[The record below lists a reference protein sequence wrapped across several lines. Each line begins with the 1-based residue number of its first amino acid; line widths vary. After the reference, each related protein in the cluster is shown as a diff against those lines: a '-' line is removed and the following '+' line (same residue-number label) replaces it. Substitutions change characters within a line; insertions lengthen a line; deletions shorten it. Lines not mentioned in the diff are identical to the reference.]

1 MWKSSGKWKDLAA
14 KAVQNKTVKA
24 DEETPKSRS
33 RLKRNFSILTIQV
46 RKLKGRQSSD
56 EREKGKEMVKVRI
69 KMSGF

>member
-14 KAVQNKTVKA
+14 KAVQNKTKA
-24 DEETPKSRS
+24 EEETPKSRS